1 MDIKYDLRLPMQ
13 IQWWKKTFKERINQ
27 ERGKGRN
34 SHFSVVF
41 KLSTLFGSL
50 SFPNACFNKVFK
62 LTVTNNFQFC
72 LWGKNLSAKCIKNF
86 ISKKGENAIAYFCFI
101 VAKSRRY
108 TITSQKRHKNAKT
121 AKDER

>member
-62 LTVTNNFQFC
+62 LTVTNNFQSF
-72 LWGKNLSAKCIKNF
+72 LSFALE
-86 ISKKGENAIAYFCFI
+86 KKSALKLKAYFLLLG
-101 VAKSRRY
+101 V
-108 TITSQKRHKNAKT
+108 
-121 AKDER
+121 

>member
-41 KLSTLFGSL
+41 KLSTLFGSF
-50 SFPNACFNKVFK
+50 SFPEGNACFNKVFK
-62 LTVTNNFQFC
+62 LTVTNNFQSF
-72 LWGKNLSAKCIKNF
+72 LSFALE
-86 ISKKGENAIAYFCFI
+86 KKSALKLKAYFLLLGG
-101 VAKSRRY
+101 
-108 TITSQKRHKNAKT
+108 
-121 AKDER
+121 